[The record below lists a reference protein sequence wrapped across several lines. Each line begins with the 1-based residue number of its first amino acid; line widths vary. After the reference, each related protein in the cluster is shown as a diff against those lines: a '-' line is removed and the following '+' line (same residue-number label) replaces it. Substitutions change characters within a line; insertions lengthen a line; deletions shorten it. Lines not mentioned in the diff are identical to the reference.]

1 MPKEMDGYR
10 DELEQILKFFD
21 GKRVLK
27 ATEVARY
34 TGKSDDWC
42 RAKFGITAGHPIS
55 ATQLARAMTK
65 M

>member
-1 MPKEMDGYR
+1 MPREAEGFR
-10 DELEQILKFFD
+10 DELEQILAFF
-21 GKRVLK
+21 GNKRVLK

-42 RAKFGITAGHPIS
+42 RAKFGITRNHPIS
-55 ATQLARAMTK
+55 AVQLARALTK